1 MAAVRQNLCLCPPA
15 ALALCSCL
23 ELGVQLG
30 LEGSREG
37 LSRDLGWCSA
47 ESSDFSSVCD
57 LKTLMGPSQTLVST
71 RAAALNCSELFYHFC
86 FLVGVFLFDSV
97 IFFLLFFFSFAEI
110 APMMAKTIKAF
121 KNRFSRR

>member
-97 IFFLLFFFSFAEI
+97 IFFVVFFSFAEI